1 MPVIIFNL
9 LLTGAFAL
17 GIGILIISYQNQGK
31 YQQTLQDLEWAVNS
45 YIGKNC
51 DGSLSGTVTHEDLG
65 STNDLPAGFDNQG
78 TDFVLHL
85 DGHPGIHWNARGAP
99 GPEYLRFLALN
110 RHGQIEPDDSYSF
123 VPNADLT
130 FYSASNPGYQLLAFD
145 GRNFSCSPSTILP
158 IPWNIIRG
166 LLTY

>member
-1 MPVIIFNL
+1 MQVVLYNFVL
-9 LLTGAFAL
+9 AVVFTA
-17 GIGILIISYQNQGK
+17 GIGTLIISYQNQGK

-45 YIGKNC
+45 YTGKKC
-51 DGSLSGTVTHEDLG
+51 DGSLSGTVTHDDLG
-65 STNDLPAGFDNQG
+65 SSNDLSPGFDNHG

-85 DGHPGIHWNARGAP
+85 AGHPGIHWNARGAP
-99 GPEYLRFLALN
+99 GREYLRFLALN
-110 RHGQIEPDDSYSF
+110 RHGQIEADGSYSF

-145 GRNFSCSPSTILP
+145 GRKFSCSPSATPP